1 MELKMGCH
9 DDYNQ
14 ANDDGGRG
22 DSYPY
27 ANACKQDYLTKTP
40 TLRQALISGCIK
52 HKHTCTNTYKNVFY
66 AFFYHLDTFHVM
78 LFVQPFYL
86 LGL

>member
-9 DDYNQ
+9 DDYTQ
-14 ANDDGGRG
+14 ANDDGARG
-22 DSYPY
+22 DSSPY
-27 ANACKQDYLTKTP
+27 ANACKQGYPIKTP
-40 TLRQALISGCIK
+40 TLRQALINGCIK

-78 LFVQPFYL
+78 LVVQPFYPP
-86 LGL
+86 GA